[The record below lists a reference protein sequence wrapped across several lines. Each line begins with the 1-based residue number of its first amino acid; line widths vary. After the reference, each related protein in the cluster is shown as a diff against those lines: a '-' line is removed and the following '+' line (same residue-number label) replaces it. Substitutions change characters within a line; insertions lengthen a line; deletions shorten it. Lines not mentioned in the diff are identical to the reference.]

1 MSKIDARIISREA
14 RKDFAQIQ
22 RTVADYNEMIEDC
35 REQGF
40 RPQYCIHGTNQW
52 TDYDNICNGCEHGDL
67 PQYMTYSDVLR
78 DTLDDYRRTMVK
90 VEKVSKDLA
99 SPMTQLYR
107 MTDSPEASDLVFDL
121 VGQLVKD
128 ALGLFA

>member
-1 MSKIDARIISREA
+1 MTLTKIDARIISREA

-22 RTVADYNEMIEDC
+22 RTVADYNEMVEDC

-52 TDYDNICNGCEHGDL
+52 TDYDNICNGCENGDL

-78 DTLDDYRRTMVK
+78 DTLDDYRRTMDNFK
-90 VEKVSKDLA
+90 KKAPLLQEASQNLIKAGLKDLA
-99 SPMTQLYR
+99 IT
-107 MTDSPEASDLVFDL
+107 TIE
-121 VGQLVKD
+121 K
-128 ALGLFA
+128 GLDELKGRFRF